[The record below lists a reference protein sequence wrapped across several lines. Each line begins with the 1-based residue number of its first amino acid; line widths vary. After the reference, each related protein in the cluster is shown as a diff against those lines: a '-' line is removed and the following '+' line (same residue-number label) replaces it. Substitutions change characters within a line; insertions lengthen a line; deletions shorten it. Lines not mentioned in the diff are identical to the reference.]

1 MQSCTK
7 ENKTKTPKMTE
18 DNFNYAVTVS
28 APEEYPCEVHIGYL
42 ADDKK
47 NLICGIPKAGMESG
61 GLQYD
66 GAKAGMGSNIIPSH
80 INLTYV
86 AYAEKRFYQ
95 LDADLP
101 AAKILAAFHKG
112 FLIQGNEKDATGKYK
127 LVHSTYDTFTVGLAP
142 GGMVVIFLG
151 GSDRIEICRLQAKET
166 FVDVNDFFQN
176 ADNENNEQFF
186 ESMFKIAVPDSTQT
200 RIKEKGIPYGLYEQ
214 YRKKYKY
221 RFFFNPYDEKDVIDT
236 EVDRYYNGEVIGFL
250 QPEEIA
256 KKEYKNQGIPYNVCF
271 YFTKYNTEIIFN
283 DQEMLSVFDAL
294 QKKHPDKPM
303 DIIVKPTFEYTDF
316 KLSVKCEDEIVPL
329 TKYKV
334 KGVWGG

>member
-1 MQSCTK
+1 MTQ
-7 ENKTKTPKMTE
+7 EN
-18 DNFNYAVTVS
+18 FSYVVTVT
-28 APEEYPCEVHIGYL
+28 APKSYPCEVHIGYL
-42 ADDKK
+42 ADDNKK
-47 NLICGIPKAGMESG
+47 LICGIPKTGMENG
-61 GLQYD
+61 GWQYD
-66 GAKAGMGSNIIPSH
+66 GDAGGMGGNIIPSH

-86 AYAEKRFYQ
+86 AYAEKKFYK

-101 AAKILAAFHKG
+101 KDKILAAFRRG
-112 FLIQGNEKDATGKYK
+112 FLIQGNEKDANGVYR
-127 LVHSTYDTFTVGLAP
+127 LIPSTYDTFTVGLAP

-166 FVDVNDFFQN
+166 FVDVNDFYQN

-186 ESMFKIAVPDSTQT
+186 ESWFKLAVPDSIQTQ
-200 RIKEKGIPYGLYEQ
+200 IKEKGIPLGLYDQ

-221 RFFFNPYDEKDVIDT
+221 RFLFTPYDDKDVIDT

-256 KKEYKNQGIPYNVCF
+256 KKEYRNQGIPYNVCF
-271 YFTKYNTEIIFN
+271 FFKVYNTEIIFN
-283 DQEMLSVFDAL
+283 DQEMITVFDDL
-294 QKKHPDKPM
+294 QRKHPDKPM

-316 KLSVKCEDEIVPL
+316 KLSVKCENEVIPL
-329 TKYKV
+329 EKYKV